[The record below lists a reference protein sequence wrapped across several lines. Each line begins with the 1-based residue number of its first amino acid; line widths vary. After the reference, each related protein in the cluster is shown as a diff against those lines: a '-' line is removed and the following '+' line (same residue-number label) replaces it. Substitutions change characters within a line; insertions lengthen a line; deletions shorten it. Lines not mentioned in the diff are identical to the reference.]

1 MAATNYS
8 QTIKNDT
15 KDFIT
20 TAILQLLGI
29 QKTFEK
35 PKNLAQL
42 TVSNVCKRAGVSRMA
57 FYRNFES
64 IDQVIYQYYQPQI
77 SQSFEI
83 IRQNVSASSKIE
95 NQLKFFEEFKDD
107 LFLSESQGYE
117 PIIRQIYIEEIEK
130 FYEKTNDEYFITFV
144 ANGVYAL
151 WRKWLMN
158 GQDKS
163 IEEIHE
169 LIRKIDKIHRCTL
182 YTTFSYFEVFFLHYS
197 KNKKTLAR
205 VFLI

>member
-83 IRQNVSASSKIE
+83 IR
-95 NQLKFFEEFKDD
+95 
-107 LFLSESQGYE
+107 
-117 PIIRQIYIEEIEK
+117 
-130 FYEKTNDEYFITFV
+130 
-144 ANGVYAL
+144 
-151 WRKWLMN
+151 
-158 GQDKS
+158 
-163 IEEIHE
+163 
-169 LIRKIDKIHRCTL
+169 
-182 YTTFSYFEVFFLHYS
+182 
-197 KNKKTLAR
+197 
-205 VFLI
+205 

>member
-20 TAILQLLGI
+20 TVILQLLGI

-95 NQLKFFEEFKDD
+95 NQLKFFEEFKND

-169 LIRKIDKIHRCTL
+169 LIRKIVTI
-182 YTTFSYFEVFFLHYS
+182 
-197 KNKKTLAR
+197 
-205 VFLI
+205 

>member
-1 MAATNYS
+1 MC
-8 QTIKNDT
+8 IRD
-15 KDFIT
+15 
-20 TAILQLLGI
+20 
-29 QKTFEK
+29 
-35 PKNLAQL
+35 
-42 TVSNVCKRAGVSRMA
+42 R
-57 FYRNFES
+57 
-64 IDQVIYQYYQPQI
+64 YYQPQI

-169 LIRKIDKIHRCTL
+169 LIRKIVTI
-182 YTTFSYFEVFFLHYS
+182 
-197 KNKKTLAR
+197 
-205 VFLI
+205 

>member
-95 NQLKFFEEFKDD
+95 NQLKFFEEFKP
-107 LFLSESQGYE
+107 LPF
-117 PIIRQIYIEEIEK
+117 
-130 FYEKTNDEYFITFV
+130 
-144 ANGVYAL
+144 
-151 WRKWLMN
+151 
-158 GQDKS
+158 
-163 IEEIHE
+163 
-169 LIRKIDKIHRCTL
+169 
-182 YTTFSYFEVFFLHYS
+182 
-197 KNKKTLAR
+197 
-205 VFLI
+205 

>member
-1 MAATNYS
+1 MTS
-8 QTIKNDT
+8 S
-15 KDFIT
+15 
-20 TAILQLLGI
+20 
-29 QKTFEK
+29 EM
-35 PKNLAQL
+35 
-42 TVSNVCKRAGVSRMA
+42 KRSSL
-57 FYRNFES
+57 N
-64 IDQVIYQYYQPQI
+64 
-77 SQSFEI
+77 
-83 IRQNVSASSKIE
+83 SSK
-95 NQLKFFEEFKDD
+95 NFKDD

-169 LIRKIDKIHRCTL
+169 LIRKIVTI
-182 YTTFSYFEVFFLHYS
+182 
-197 KNKKTLAR
+197 
-205 VFLI
+205 

>member
-107 LFLSESQGYE
+107 E

-158 GQDKS
+158 GQDKP

-169 LIRKIDKIHRCTL
+169 LIRRIVTI
-182 YTTFSYFEVFFLHYS
+182 
-197 KNKKTLAR
+197 
-205 VFLI
+205 

>member
-1 MAATNYS
+1 M
-8 QTIKNDT
+8 D
-15 KDFIT
+15 
-20 TAILQLLGI
+20 
-29 QKTFEK
+29 
-35 PKNLAQL
+35 
-42 TVSNVCKRAGVSRMA
+42 SR
-57 FYRNFES
+57 
-64 IDQVIYQYYQPQI
+64 YQNCL
-77 SQSFEI
+77 SKE
-83 IRQNVSASSKIE
+83 KIE
-95 NQLKFFEEFKDD
+95 NQLKFFEEFKND

-169 LIRKIDKIHRCTL
+169 LIRKIVTI
-182 YTTFSYFEVFFLHYS
+182 
-197 KNKKTLAR
+197 
-205 VFLI
+205 